1 MMYGYCRLNDFRFV
15 EKKLSFPFE
24 LIAMALYPSNLISY
38 SHSGPSGSLVTARH
52 SIGTMNPA
60 SHLGSESK
68 SMRLTLYEI

>member
-1 MMYGYCRLNDFRFV
+1 
-15 EKKLSFPFE
+15 
-24 LIAMALYPSNLISY
+24 
-38 SHSGPSGSLVTARH
+38 VTARH